1 MITGYVLTKNGR
13 IYKMTIKECINK
25 LDLYSNKVGIR
36 ILPNERAKYLKGK
49 DMYFASANYRD
60 CQINCVYA
68 KNNAI
73 VFVVTELE
81 AIKHGLIKGK

>member
-1 MITGYVLTKNGR
+1 MR
-13 IYKMTIKECINK
+13 IKECINK

-60 CQINCVYA
+60 CQISCVYA
-68 KNNAI
+68 KNDAI
-73 VFVVTELE
+73 VFVVTKAE
-81 AIKHGLIKGK
+81 ALKHNLIQEVEYE